1 MSRNRFHCLDAHDV
15 VLSHTTLSSRV
26 VVANGSGGG
35 ECSRLRSLPRSVS
48 FIHRI
53 RRVVIDARDG
63 IDRNETPRATMGTE
77 GSDDFIPNGIVS
89 SI

>member
-35 ECSRLRSLPRSVS
+35 ELSRLHSLRVWVS

-53 RRVVIDARDG
+53 RRVVIDAREDQRW
-63 IDRNETPRATMGTE
+63 IDRERNAARNDG
-77 GSDDFIPNGIVS
+77 NGRI
-89 SI
+89 